1 MIKECIDD
9 TSTFYIIFLNKI
21 MVRTSVLSQFISFDL
36 FFAKSVEI
44 YAESLTEMFTIDAHT
59 LLNERLIFAKFI
71 LLNLQKSHLIYGKI
85 IKAV

>member
-1 MIKECIDD
+1 MYWWYK
-9 TSTFYIIFLNKI
+9 YILHYFLEQDYGSHFCFVSI
-21 MVRTSVLSQFISFDL
+21 YLFWS

-71 LLNLQKSHLIYGKI
+71 LLNLQKNHLIYVEI